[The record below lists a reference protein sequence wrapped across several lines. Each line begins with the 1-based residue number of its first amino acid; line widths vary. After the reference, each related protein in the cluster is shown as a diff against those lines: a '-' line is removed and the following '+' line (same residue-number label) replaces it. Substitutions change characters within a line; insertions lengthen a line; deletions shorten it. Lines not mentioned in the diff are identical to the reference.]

1 MNGFEPCSERIY
13 ALVLLTR
20 SIICNSYPEV
30 SRSGC
35 SVTSD
40 DRPLRR
46 RPPESA
52 IAEGEADPI
61 GSHHALRDVDTE
73 QYQRRQA

>member
-20 SIICNSYPEV
+20 SIICNSYPQA
-30 SRSGC
+30 SSSDC

-46 RPPESA
+46 WPPESA
-52 IAEGEADPI
+52 IAG
-61 GSHHALRDVDTE
+61 G
-73 QYQRRQA
+73 